1 MIKFGKQLN
10 SSTDVE
16 KEKDR
21 IRGVSYY
28 WNLFV
33 PLFMICFIDAKLSA
47 NTYFYAH
54 KPIINQTRIF
64 RTSALLSL
72 YIDEFLLVF
81 FINEWFRN

>member
-1 MIKFGKQLN
+1 M
-10 SSTDVE
+10 E

-21 IRGVSYY
+21 MRGVSYY

-54 KPIINQTRIF
+54 KPITNQTRIF

-81 FINEWFRN
+81 LSMSGLGINLARNKEKNI

>member
-1 MIKFGKQLN
+1 
-10 SSTDVE
+10 
-16 KEKDR
+16 
-21 IRGVSYY
+21 
-28 WNLFV
+28 
-33 PLFMICFIDAKLSA
+33 MICFIDAKLSA

-81 FINEWFRN
+81 LSMSGLGINLARNKEKNI

>member
-1 MIKFGKQLN
+1 
-10 SSTDVE
+10 
-16 KEKDR
+16 
-21 IRGVSYY
+21 
-28 WNLFV
+28 
-33 PLFMICFIDAKLSA
+33 MICFIDAKLSA